1 MSIKKNSLESQYD
14 ADICLLL
21 EGTYP
26 YIRGGVSSWVHQII
40 SMFPELQFAI
50 VFLGDK
56 PESYAEMRY
65 DLPDNVVSVDSYFMF
80 EKRDNPYPWSR
91 KGKAEHFSCSA
102 ELHDYF
108 REPKEHDVAD
118 IMQRLCPHLGQKKG
132 LPFSDF
138 LYSKAAWRQ
147 LVKGYQRYSEERSFS
162 DFFWTMRTIHSPV
175 FFLAEIAPSLPKAR
189 AYHAVSTGYAGLLG
203 SFLYYRWR
211 RPFILTEHGIY
222 TKERIIDLSQQDW
235 GKSSE
240 GSLFDDMGDHPGS
253 MQQLWI
259 RFFEGVAALAYDSAT
274 EILAITN
281 GNRLR
286 QINDGADADRVV
298 VVPNGVNIER
308 FRPLR
313 EKRSATIPKVIGF
326 VGRIV
331 SIKDVKTLLSAVYTV
346 CRQLP
351 ETELWMIG
359 DEEEEPQYAQ
369 ECHDLVDS
377 LGLDKQV
384 KFLGFCRVDDV
395 FPKLGIMALS
405 SISEGLPLVILE
417 SFASGVPVVGT
428 DVGAC
433 RELVEGGSEEDRAI
447 GSAGGIANIADPE
460 ALAHEILLLLQD
472 ETRWY
477 QAQRAAIER
486 VERYYSE
493 DDLLASYQKI
503 YSRAVNYVAD

>member
-1 MSIKKNSLESQYD
+1 MVVKKMEGDYD

-40 SMFPELQFAI
+40 SMFPDFSFAI

-56 PESYAEMRY
+56 PESYAGLRY
-65 DLPDNVVSVDSYFMF
+65 ELSDNVVSVESYFMF
-80 EKRDNPYPWSR
+80 EKRDSPHPWPSE
-91 KGKAEHFSCSA
+91 GKATHFSCIK

-108 REPKEHDVAD
+108 REPTSCDIADV
-118 IMQRLCPHLGQKKG
+118 MQRLCPHLGVKKG
-132 LPFSDF
+132 LPFRDF
-138 LYSKAAWRQ
+138 LYSKLSWKQ
-147 LVKGYQRYSEERSFS
+147 IVNRYKKNNTKNSSFS
-162 DFFWTMRTIHSPV
+162 DFFWTVRSIHSPI

-203 SFLYYRWR
+203 SFLYYRWQ

-222 TKERIIDLSQQDW
+222 TKERKIDLSQQNW

-240 GSLFDDMGDHPGS
+240 SGLLDDVGGSQEVMES
-253 MQQLWI
+253 LWV
-259 RFFEGVAALAYDSAT
+259 RFFEGIARLTYDSAAD
-274 EILAITN
+274 ILAITN

-286 QINDGADADRVV
+286 QIADGAEADRVV

-313 EKRSATIPKVIGF
+313 EKRSTTVPKVIGF

-369 ECHDLVDS
+369 ECHDLVSS

-395 FPKLGIMALS
+395 FPQLGIMALS

-417 SFASGVPVVGT
+417 SFASGVPVVAT

-433 RELVEGGSEEDRAI
+433 RELVEGGEEEDRAI

-460 ALAHEILLLLQD
+460 ALAIEMLRLLTD
-472 ETRWY
+472 STRWH
-477 QAQRAAIER
+477 QAQQAAIER

-493 DDLLASYQKI
+493 DDLLHAYQSI
-503 YSRAVNYVAD
+503 YSRAIGIA

>member
-1 MSIKKNSLESQYD
+1 MSGSCGVSAVDYD

-40 SMFPELQFAI
+40 SMFPKFSFAI

-56 PESYAEMRY
+56 PESYTEMRY
-65 DLPDNVVSVDSYFMF
+65 ELPANVVSVESYFMF
-80 EKRDNPYPWSR
+80 EKRDNPHPWPCEGNA
-91 KGKAEHFSCSA
+91 KYFSYSA
-102 ELHDYF
+102 ELHGYF
-108 REPKEHDVAD
+108 RDPESKD
-118 IMQRLCPHLGQKKG
+118 IGAIMKKLCPHLGRKKG
-132 LPFSDF
+132 LSFNDF
-138 LYSKAAWRQ
+138 LYSKQAWEQ
-147 LVKGYQRYSEERSFS
+147 LVRGYNRHSKERSFS
-162 DFFWTMRTIHSPV
+162 EFFWTMRTIHAPV
-175 FFLAEIAPSLPKAR
+175 FFLAELVPSLPKTR
-189 AYHAVSTGYAGLLG
+189 AYHAVSTGYAGFLG
-203 SFLYYRWR
+203 SLLYYRWQ

-222 TKERIIDLSQQDW
+222 TKERKIDLSQQDW
-235 GKSSE
+235 GAASA
-240 GSLFDDMGDHPGS
+240 GALFDEMGDHLGA

-259 RFFEGVAALAYDSAT
+259 RFFEGIAKLTYDSAT

-281 GNRLR
+281 GNRQR
-286 QINDGADADRVV
+286 QIDDGADPKKVV
-298 VVPNGVNIER
+298 VVPNGVNIGR
-308 FRPLR
+308 FTPLR
-313 EKRSATIPKVIGF
+313 EKRSKKIPKVIGF

-346 CRQLP
+346 CQQLP

-384 KFLGFCRVDDV
+384 KFLGFCRVDDI
-395 FPKLGIMALS
+395 FPQLGIMALS

-447 GSAGGIANIADPE
+447 GSAGGIANIADPA
-460 ALAHEILLLLQD
+460 ALAHEMLLLLQD
-472 ETRWY
+472 EQRWY
-477 QAQRAAIER
+477 DAQRAAIER

-493 DDLLASYQKI
+493 DDLLNSYQRI
-503 YSRAVNYVAD
+503 YSRAVKGFC